1 MSIQQSVNQLI
12 GTSTVAAGLYAHQPS
27 VQQEREAKSLETTI
41 GIKEA
46 RAEKLKA
53 ADTETFKGDTTKLPD
68 ETFRA
73 GIRMV
78 DDIQNLY
85 SEIRSGYER
94 LSVLRPD
101 RAEEYQRKG
110 AVSKTSADN
119 ALSRI
124 DQLQEQLEQRYAD
137 KEAQQATRASILE
150 GTRPE
155 GPKPREVIKYGK

>member
-12 GTSTVAAGLYAHQPS
+12 GTTTVAAGLYAHQPS
-27 VQQEREAKSLETTI
+27 VQQEREAKNLETTI

-46 RAEKLKA
+46 RAAKLKA
-53 ADTETFKGDTTKLPD
+53 ADAEHFKGDVDKLPD
-68 ETFRA
+68 EAFRA
-73 GIRMV
+73 GVRMNE
-78 DDIQNLY
+78 DLQDLY

-110 AVSKTSADN
+110 AVNKTSASN

-137 KEAQQATRASILE
+137 KEAQKATKAAILE